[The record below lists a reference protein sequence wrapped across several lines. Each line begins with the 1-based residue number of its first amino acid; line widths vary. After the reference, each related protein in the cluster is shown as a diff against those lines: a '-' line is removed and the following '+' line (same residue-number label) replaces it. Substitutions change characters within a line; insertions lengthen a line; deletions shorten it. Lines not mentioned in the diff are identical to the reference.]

1 MTFKQKGAL
10 KRTTGDEFRDKILS
24 RGYTADLMKAFT
36 SFTGLQQPDAQALL
50 KMRGL

>member
-10 KRTTGDEFRDKILS
+10 LPATGNEFRYKILS
-24 RGYTADLMKAFT
+24 RGYTVDLMKAFT
-36 SFTGLQQPDAQALL
+36 SFTGLQQPDATALL